1 MKARIE
7 ERASFNIVRYA
18 NCWEDADVLLSALA
32 VKEGG
37 SYLSVSSAGDNT
49 LSIVSRKPSLVL
61 AVDLSFAQLACL
73 ELRMSAF
80 ANLSY
85 EKLIRFLG
93 VRKEPDRLG
102 IYRNICHS
110 LSAEARKFWDSH
122 PDFIARGIIH
132 IGKFERFFEVFR
144 RWVMPLIHGGEAVA
158 ELTKEKD
165 EPARIAYYENRW
177 NTWLWTAFFKI
188 FFSRAVMGRL
198 GRDPEFFKYVEGDVA
213 QRILKRAEYALT
225 VLPTHDN
232 PYLEYILKGNFDNHL
247 PFYLRESNFDD
258 IRKNL
263 GCISLFKGSVSEA
276 IQANSGFKFDGF
288 NLSDIFE
295 YMSYDLYVSDL
306 LSIIEASKKGARIVY
321 WNMLADRKPPE
332 EFRNRLES
340 LVDIANELFQKD
352 NAFFYKALRME
363 QVT

>member
-18 NCWEDADVLLSALA
+18 NCWEDADVLISALA

-37 SYLSVSSAGDNT
+37 CYLSVSSAGDNT
-49 LSIVSRKPSLVL
+49 LSIASRKPSLVL
-61 AVDLSFAQLACL
+61 AVDLSLAQLACL
-73 ELRMSAF
+73 ELRMAAF

-85 EKLIRFLG
+85 EGLIRFLG

-102 IYRNICHS
+102 VYRNICHALS
-110 LSAEARKFWDSH
+110 LEAREFWDSH
-122 PDFIARGIIH
+122 PEFIARGIIH
-132 IGKFERFFEVFR
+132 IGKFERFFGIFR
-144 RWVMPLIHGGEAVA
+144 RWVMPLIHGGDAVA
-158 ELTKEKD
+158 ELTREKS
-165 EPARIAYYENRW
+165 ESARRAYYENRW
-177 NTWLWTAFFKI
+177 NTWLWRAVFRV

-198 GRDPEFFKYVEGDVA
+198 GRDPEFFKYVDGDVA
-213 QRILKRAEYALT
+213 KRILKRAEYALT
-225 VLPTHDN
+225 VLSTHDN
-232 PYLEYILKGNFDNHL
+232 PYLEYILKGNFNSYL

-263 GCISLFKGSVSEA
+263 GSIALFKGNVSEA
-276 IQANSGFKFDGF
+276 IQANDGFKFDGF

-295 YMSYDLYVSDL
+295 YMSYDQYVSDL
-306 LSIIEASKKGARIVY
+306 HKIIEASKRGARIVY
-321 WNMLADRKPPE
+321 WNMLADRKPPA

-352 NAFFYKALRME
+352 KAFFYKALRME